1 MEADDA
7 VDNVAEV
14 VQTPAEKRKEN
25 FKMAPDQTPVVNQ
38 QQSMNEDDDILQ
50 QHLRNAEQNLDSD
63 PALRDQ

>member
-1 MEADDA
+1 
-7 VDNVAEV
+7 
-14 VQTPAEKRKEN
+14 
-25 FKMAPDQTPVVNQ
+25 MAPDPTPVVNQ